1 MTDPEPTRADS
12 DNPGALPVGT
22 RLGEYELR
30 SVIGVGGFGIVYL
43 AFDHALEREVAIKEY
58 MPATLATRSQSVKV
72 APLSL
77 SVTADFETGLSSFVN
92 EGRLL
97 ARFDSPSLLK
107 VYRYWEANGTAYI
120 TMPRYR
126 GRTLK
131 EHRAAMATPP
141 DETAARAL
149 LMPLLSAL
157 ELLHRES
164 VYHRDV
170 APDNILIEA
179 DNRPVLLDFGAA
191 RRVIGEK
198 SQALTAILKPAY
210 APIEQYGEA
219 ASVKQG
225 AWTDLYALGA
235 TMHFYLLGQA
245 PPPSTARAVQDEMQP
260 LAGRDLPGCSE
271 AFPEDHRLDAGTA
284 PGRSAAERGRAGR
297 CAGRPRRAACA
308 AGGWGRA
315 RARARTRASRSG
327 AAYPGAAAVSETAS
341 GRRRYSDR
349 HSISE
354 RGGTGRCSAAV
365 GRGPT
370 VVAARRRGVG
380 FAGCSGA
387 VVLAGQACAG
397 CATATAG
404 TTGCAGAGP
413 APCAAAGSAAAA
425 AAPGAISGAIS
436 GAAGRTRCRRA
447 RQCERS
453 GAAAKARRSAASASA
468 CGQRAAPQSGEPGA
482 QRGGVAAGTGGHT
495 GRPGQAGGA
504 ATGQSV
510 HATGHPDAG
519 SGCRRRQ
526 GSAGNLR
533 PTRLHRAAQLHEP
546 RVRQTPE
553 PAPAG
558 MRAVPPAGLTD
569 RVCPEPP
576 RRCGT
581 AGRRCFRVYRL
592 ATFSSRSQRP

>member
-164 VYHRDV
+164 VYHRDI

-260 LAGRDLPGCSE
+260 LAGRDLPGCSKPFLKIIDWMLAPRPADRPQSVAALVDVLEGRAELPARPVAGVAPAPVPAPAPVE
-271 AFPEDHRLDAGTA
+271 AVQRTQVLPPSVKQPAAGVDIPIDIPSPSAAAPAGAALPSGAGRRWLLPAAGVLALLAAAALWFWPGKPAPVVPPPPPVPPVVQVPVQPPAPQPAAPPQLQPA
-284 PGRSAAERGRAGR
+284 PGASLRCRRCPPAAAEPGNASVPVPPPKRAEAPRPPAPAASARRPKRRTPAPSVAAVAARAGGG
-297 CAGRPRRAACA
+297 AGAPGPA
-308 AGGWGRA
+308 
-315 RARARTRASRSG
+315 RASRRRPVRPRSRT
-327 AAYPGAAAVSETAS
+327 P
-341 GRRRYSDR
+341 RRRLRQPPSSR
-349 HSISE
+349 V
-354 RGGTGRCSAAV
+354 RGKPAADASSSRCS
-365 GRGPT
+365 
-370 VVAARRRGVG
+370 
-380 FAGCSGA
+380 
-387 VVLAGQACAG
+387 
-397 CATATAG
+397 TA
-404 TTGCAGAGP
+404 
-413 APCAAAGSAAAA
+413 
-425 AAPGAISGAIS
+425 
-436 GAAGRTRCRRA
+436 
-447 RQCERS
+447 
-453 GAAAKARRSAASASA
+453 
-468 CGQRAAPQSGEPGA
+468 
-482 QRGGVAAGTGGHT
+482 
-495 GRPGQAGGA
+495 
-504 ATGQSV
+504 
-510 HATGHPDAG
+510 
-519 SGCRRRQ
+519 
-526 GSAGNLR
+526 
-533 PTRLHRAAQLHEP
+533 
-546 RVRQTPE
+546 
-553 PAPAG
+553 
-558 MRAVPPAGLTD
+558 
-569 RVCPEPP
+569 
-576 RRCGT
+576 
-581 AGRRCFRVYRL
+581 
-592 ATFSSRSQRP
+592 